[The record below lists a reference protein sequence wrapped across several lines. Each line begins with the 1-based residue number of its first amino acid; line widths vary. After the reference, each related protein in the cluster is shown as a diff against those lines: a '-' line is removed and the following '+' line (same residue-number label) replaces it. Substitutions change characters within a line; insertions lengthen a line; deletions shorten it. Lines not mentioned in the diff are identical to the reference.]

1 MKELFQ
7 HIERL
12 LTGNDCVVVPGLG
25 GFVLHEVHF
34 SVDED
39 GAVLHPGG
47 KEISFNV
54 RLTFND
60 GILVQ
65 SYQEKHQ
72 LTFEAAVETIRE
84 KVAYIHAALNEGH
97 IISVGRLGTLRK
109 NEDGQ
114 ILFRPDNRNLFCP
127 ECYGLSSYVFHTL
140 EQRLE
145 AAEKP
150 SSLRRTRKKS
160 RKKKEVTLITQP
172 SRSNTFSQ
180 VLTGIAA
187 CFLLLLIAKPA
198 GELKQFKTQE
208 AFLLREYFMS
218 GITAPT
224 FDTLIQT
231 SVTPLPSES
240 TQIVNAPKK
249 QRIKSGDD
257 VEIEG
262 LFDDI
267 DSLFGASPTTPKK
280 SKKIL
285 PSTDDIDS
293 LFGLISFITT
303 GIGNKDSSKQLAANT
318 KKNDTSKQNQAKPAK
333 DDSLV
338 KKDPKTPAPKVVA
351 PKKESIPQNSL
362 PRQKNPIAQAG
373 GKSYNL
379 IISSHPSKATATRWL
394 SGRNDSLYKNATI
407 IEGDGRARVSIQR
420 FTNPEEAENYLRQFR
435 EEHPEH
441 ADAWLLPTSI

>member
-34 SVDED
+34 SIDEA
-39 GAVLHPGG
+39 GSILRPGG

-72 LTFEAAVETIRE
+72 LSFDAAVETIRE
-84 KVAYIHAALNEGH
+84 EVASIHAALNEGH
-97 IISVGRLGTLRK
+97 ILSVGRLGTLRK

-127 ECYGLSSYVFHTL
+127 ECYGLTSYVYHTL
-140 EQRLE
+140 EQRAS

-150 SSLRRTRKKS
+150 RKVRKPARAGKKS
-160 RKKKEVTLITQP
+160 RKRKEETRILTPPRRNI
-172 SRSNTFSQ
+172 FGQ

-218 GITAPT
+218 GLPETRIDT
-224 FDTLIQT
+224 FTQAGI
-231 SVTPLPSES
+231 TPLPNES
-240 TQIVNAPKK
+240 TQPTSTRRR
-249 QRIKSGDD
+249 QRSN
-257 VEIEG
+257 VETESMY
-262 LFDDI
+262 DDI
-267 DSLFGASPTTPKK
+267 DSLFGTPTSGSTPRKGN
-280 SKKIL
+280 KIL

-293 LFGLISFITT
+293 LFGLISFIAS
-303 GIGNKDSSKQLAANT
+303 GAGNNDSSKQLAART
-318 KKNDTSKQNQAKPAK
+318 KKADTTKQKADQARKKRLFGAKKPK
-333 DDSLV
+333 DTFIERPGTQKRKNS
-338 KKDPKTPAPKVVA
+338 PKLPAQT
-351 PKKESIPQNSL
+351 KESNRTSGWKRLQPHHQQPSQQNRGHPL
-362 PRQKNPIAQAG
+362 AFRTQRQPVQEC
-373 GKSYNL
+373 
-379 IISSHPSKATATRWL
+379 H
-394 SGRNDSLYKNATI
+394 
-407 IEGDGRARVSIQR
+407 
-420 FTNPEEAENYLRQFR
+420 
-435 EEHPEH
+435 HH
-441 ADAWLLPTSI
+441 